1 MPLLP
6 SPLPF
11 FVFLAVHSPSLD
23 ASAMNSPTATFAR
36 LSLHSPAV
44 TNQDINPLAHHTSNK
59 RKRSYD
65 IPSSSNFA
73 TTSTP
78 STSSAQPTPDSGL
91 IRCICGYT
99 DDDGLTIF
107 CDMCGYWQHM
117 SCVLSNPPPLLKD
130 DSATASDDD
139 QTSSSTTSSRSSSK
153 GKSTKPPTSTSSITS
168 AALPEQ
174 WFCERCVPRPVD
186 ASAARARQTR
196 RLQADRERLFR
207 AAGIV
212 EQIPNGRKKSRP
224 ENIDKRRRSTV
235 TGTQQITTESVRRS
249 KSGTSSRKP
258 TSNRNRS
265 SSVDISP
272 LDEDTMFEPWAN
284 EFVRINQDVI
294 ADEGVRQAIR
304 HWRSSIEGNTR
315 DSPTSSSRSQP
326 PMPISPVTEC
336 SPLPPLPSIKVPPV
350 RLLVKQVPPSE
361 CQPIPTPTIA
371 SLPPPNATPSYH
383 DNTLHNSDPKSLSYG
398 RPPTY
403 GVYTSNS
410 TSGTIPAGTLLA
422 TFVSRIIPVSAYTC
436 APLSQYA
443 LLQLPKPHVRLIP
456 PPLSLAL
463 DAREMGNESRFI
475 RNGCHP
481 NAVIRPVIS
490 ESSPAGVEWGV
501 YSMRSISAKG
511 EEIVLGWEWD
521 ANSPVQLLNDVLE
534 NGCADVQGT

>member
-1 MPLLP
+1 MAL
-6 SPLPF
+6 
-11 FVFLAVHSPSLD
+11 
-23 ASAMNSPTATFAR
+23 
-36 LSLHSPAV
+36 
-44 TNQDINPLAHHTSNK
+44 
-59 RKRSYD
+59 
-65 IPSSSNFA
+65 
-73 TTSTP
+73 
-78 STSSAQPTPDSGL
+78 QPCL
-91 IRCICGYT
+91 Y
-99 DDDGLTIF
+99 
-107 CDMCGYWQHM
+107 
-117 SCVLSNPPPLLKD
+117 D

-534 NGCADVQGT
+534 NGCADVQDETNLKAEMCQILCTLGGTFTSCACGSGQKLSGSNKCVFTLMSQFICDRSQFTATTPFPLRMHAPSSPESLDGTSVKKEKPYLGPMLASPFRLPQSGVRYLLVPLLTHPHPLQDLPL